1 VALLLVAGLFLVP
14 ASAYAGRITLA
25 WTASPDP
32 SVTGYV
38 VYYGVLPGVYPNSV
52 NVGNVTSHALQGLTN
67 GVTYYFVTRA
77 YNAAGV
83 LSAASNQ
90 VSGLPKVVTLPFTDD
105 PLTPGLHTM
114 KALHLTELRARIDVL
129 RLTHGLTPGPWA
141 SGAVVSGLT
150 LIRASHITE
159 LRTALN
165 AVYAKTGR
173 AAPPYTDS
181 TITAGLTAIKA
192 VHIREL
198 RAAVQA
204 LE

>member
-1 VALLLVAGLFLVP
+1 MLLVAGVFLVP

-32 SVTGYV
+32 TVAGYV
-38 VYYGVLPGVYPNSV
+38 VYYGILPGVYTSSV
-52 NVGNVTSHALQGLTN
+52 DVGNATSHALQGLTN

-105 PLTPGLHTM
+105 PLTPGVHTM

-129 RLTHGLTPGPWA
+129 RLTFGLTPGPWS
-141 SGAVVSGLT
+141 SGTVASGLT
-150 LIRASHITE
+150 FIRAAHIAE
-159 LRTALN
+159 LRSALS
-165 AVYAKTGR
+165 AVYAKANR
-173 AAPPYTDS
+173 AAPTFTDS

-192 VHIREL
+192 VHLTEL